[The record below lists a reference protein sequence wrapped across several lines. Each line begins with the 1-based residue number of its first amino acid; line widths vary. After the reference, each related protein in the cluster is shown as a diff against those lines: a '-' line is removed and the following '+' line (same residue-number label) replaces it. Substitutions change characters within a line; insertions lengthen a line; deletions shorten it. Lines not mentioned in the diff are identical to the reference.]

1 MELVSD
7 TKQPTRRT
15 GGRSARV
22 QEAVETAALKLLL
35 SGGRTGLTMRAVAQE
50 AGVAETTVYRRWP
63 STDHLTAAALL
74 RLADTDNPIPDTGSL
89 EGDLSALLTQV
100 VDLLSRPEVIRVVRS
115 AAALDDEAT
124 VSQARTAFFSGRF
137 AASSVIV
144 ERAVLRRELPSTA
157 DPYRVIETLV
167 APAYM
172 RALLGN
178 RTFDD
183 QFVADS
189 VAYALAGARA
199 FGTEPPRR

>member
-1 MELVSD
+1 MEVVPD
-7 TKQPTRRT
+7 TKPPLRRT

-35 SGGRTGLTMRAVAQE
+35 SGGRIGLTMRAVAQE

-63 STDHLTAAALL
+63 STDHLVAAALL
-74 RLADTDNPIPDTGSL
+74 RLADADNPIPDTGSL
-89 EGDLSALLTQV
+89 EGDLSELLTQI

-115 AAALDDEAT
+115 AAALDGATTVDEARST
-124 VSQARTAFFSGRF
+124 FFSNRF

-144 ERAVLRRELPSTA
+144 ERAVDRRELPSTA
-157 DPYRVIETLV
+157 DPYRVIEALV

-183 QFVADS
+183 RFIADS
-189 VAYALAGARA
+189 VAYTLAGAGA
-199 FGTEPPRR
+199 FDTEQPRP